1 MVQRL
6 PVKEDS
12 TGSSPVKAE
21 YSPIVKLV
29 SRKNLAFAFYVRVV
43 VGEKFKEYKQ
53 QTKKNTEGTTG
64 RRFNSFL
71 LAIMQEVAQFG

>member
-6 PVKEDS
+6 PVKEDF
-12 TGSSPVKAE
+12 TGSSPVEAE

-53 QTKKNTEGTTG
+53 QTKKILRGQQVVG
-64 RRFNSFL
+64 SIPSFL
-71 LAIMQEVAQFG
+71 PLCRK